1 MVSVNI
7 FYVLK
12 KIVDFNKSIR
22 AINVSYLPN
31 IHHTIYPI
39 QFKYDLHNIL
49 LIAKDCIDGQQK
61 TFKIETD
68 LSINY
73 YNELDE
79 ESNLNEC
86 IIDIGNT
93 NYSEHVID
101 IRDDHNYVMY
111 ISNINTISYNNSYN
125 MEEYVRSKNLQTLL
139 FNYDGEYKPMHYNN
153 TTTNTTT
160 TTNNNTNQSPYII

>member
-12 KIVDFNKSIR
+12 KIIDFNKSIR

-31 IHHTIYPI
+31 IHHSIYPI

-49 LIAKDCIDGQQK
+49 LIAKDCMDGRMK
-61 TFKIETD
+61 TFKIEMD
-68 LSINY
+68 MSINY

-101 IRDDHNYVMY
+101 VQDDNNYVMY
-111 ISNINTISYNNSYN
+111 ISNINVLSYNNSYN
-125 MEEYVRSKNLQTLL
+125 MEEYVRAKNSQTLL
-139 FNYDGEYKPMHYNN
+139 FNYDIEDTPKNTINN
-153 TTTNTTT
+153 TI
-160 TTNNNTNQSPYII
+160 NNSQSPYIV